1 MKGNILLFNKTSET
15 GIIINESDKRYSYE
29 LSDWRSEGSPKEGM
43 LVDFVED
50 NVNDCAKDICLLKAP
65 IQFDF
70 TQAKEGIGN
79 LANSQNVSNILNL
92 YTNGLHNTYGLVSV
106 IFLFLTLFPSFISI
120 PYDGS
125 YSPWSEVGVLLFI
138 SLFITG
144 SLFYGGARI
153 LYTRIASSVTLIIML
168 YFYLEI
174 YDLLSSGD
182 SLFGAYSQLSGE
194 NIVPR
199 LFQLLDWG
207 AYVNFVA
214 CLNLAFAT
222 YLKKYSA
229 SNTSV

>member
-50 NVNDCAKDICLLKAP
+50 NVNDCANDICLLKAP
-65 IQFDF
+65 IHFDF

-106 IFLFLTLFPSFISI
+106 IFLFLTLFPSTITI
-120 PYDGS
+120 PYVGS
-125 YSPWSEVGVLLFI
+125 YSPWSEIGVLLFL

-174 YDLLSSGD
+174 YGLLSSGD
-182 SLFGAYSQLSGE
+182 SIFGAFSQLLGE
-194 NIVPR
+194 NIGPS